1 MRFFGFHWLFTVVSL
16 SLLVS
21 PPCAGQ
27 DICPL
32 TDTSIHYR
40 LDRYISVFVDTTNS
54 LSVDQVTSQHFQSN
68 FKQSSGNLTFGY
80 LKSTIRKRLLAN
92 GTLRFL
98 RRFSNTSI
106 SIRARVRAGNI
117 HKQDITVLKASGK
130 FHIQATFFPSNSQ
143 RTPPALF
150 TYGSRGPALRL
161 FQSTQ

>member
-80 LKSTIRKRLLAN
+80 LKSTIWLKVQ
-92 GTLRFL
+92 THQETTSS
-98 RRFSNTSI
+98 RFSNTSI